1 MAGLHVAFNAYMQSV
16 IEMSNNGST
25 PFVLTYKVGQEKIIF
40 LVIAG
45 SVVFVLIYYYIKLLI
60 KFCRKGYKI
69 GQSQNFNN
77 KVAKFVRL
85 TYQQLAASKEF
96 TVNRCYGS

>member
-16 IEMSNNGST
+16 IEMSHNSST

-40 LVIAG
+40 LVVATGVIF
-45 SVVFVLIYYYIKLLI
+45 VVIYYYIKLVI
-60 KFCRKGYKI
+60 KACRKGYEI
-69 GQSQNFNN
+69 GQSHNFSN

-85 TYQQLAASKEF
+85 TYQQLGTK
-96 TVNRCYGS
+96 NLQ